1 MIEQSVFTYPPLRK
15 ASEKQIKRINRA
27 SRKETNTCHHK
38 SQQRTSALN

>member
-15 ASEKQIKRINRA
+15 ASEKQITQINRE
-27 SRKETNTCHHK
+27 SKKEINTFHHK